1 MPSDEPAPLAPQ
13 QSEGAQKRGS
23 SGARSRPVW
32 LVLALLACAGVGILL
47 GRSTASKEPSPTST
61 TVVEPSPSVV
71 VALRD
76 LARLEGVQFH
86 IERVVDLREKQS
98 RFFDLV
104 QAEDAVLLV
113 AAGDVTAGVDLS
125 GLKEG
130 AVFADRTAG
139 RVTLVLPRAT
149 VTSSRLDNNRTYVH
163 TRNTD
168 VLAARRENLETKA
181 RQEAERTLQ
190 QAALE
195 AGILAKAEDS
205 VARTVESLLRSLG
218 YQQIEL
224 RFVGDEQAPA
234 ARE

>member
-1 MPSDEPAPLAPQ
+1 M
-13 QSEGAQKRGS
+13 
-23 SGARSRPVW
+23 VW
-32 LVLALLACAGVGILL
+32 IVLGLVACAGLGVLL
-47 GRSTASKEPSPTST
+47 GRSTSSQEPAPAST

-76 LARLEGVQFH
+76 LARLEGAQFH

-130 AVFADRTAG
+130 AVSADRAQG

-149 VTSSRLDNNRTYVH
+149 VTSSKLDNDRTYVH
-163 TRNTD
+163 TRSTD

-181 RQEAERTLQ
+181 RQEAERTLV

-195 AGILAKAEDS
+195 AGIVAKAEDS

-218 YQQIEL
+218 YQKIEL
-224 RFVGDEQAPA
+224 RFVGEEQPPA